1 MKQDSE
7 SEEAATRM
15 MGLQGPGQRVA
26 KEHPEHDIVQSS
38 SGSQVRGSENGED
51 GARLPRS
58 DL

>member
-7 SEEAATRM
+7 IEEAATRI

-26 KEHPEHDIVQSS
+26 KEHPEHAQSS

>member
-1 MKQDSE
+1 MKQDNE
-7 SEEAATRM
+7 IKEAATKM
-15 MGLQGPGQRVA
+15 NHVIEGPGAASRKRVA
-26 KEHPEHDIVQSS
+26 KEHPEQ